1 MRITTTVL
9 KSLAVAAVGALAL
22 TACGGSDTPTASPDP
37 NAIKFIADGK
47 FTVCSDIPYIPFEFV
62 KDGKNVGFDMDLAGE
77 IAKDLGKELN
87 VVVASFDS
95 IQSGLFKTQCDAAIS
110 GLSITEK
117 RKGNMDF
124 STPYMDDDLTLVAKE
139 GSGITNIESAK
150 GQKVGVQSA
159 TTGSDFAKE
168 HGLVPVEYDTGF
180 DQVQSLK
187 TGQTVASLGNQSIM
201 GYAIKDEPTLKR
213 VEDFK
218 SGEKLGIA
226 VGKGNTVLLEKIN
239 GTLKRLEDDGSM
251 AKFKDTWFGPGN

>member
-22 TACGGSDTPTASPDP
+22 TACGGSDTPAASSDP

-159 TTGSDFAKE
+159 TTGADFAKE
-168 HGLVPVEYDTGF
+168 NGLVPVEYDTGF

-201 GYAIKDEPTLKR
+201 GYAIKEEPTLKR

-218 SGEKLGIA
+218 TGEQLGIA

-239 GTLKRLEDDGSM
+239 GTLKRLTDDGSM
-251 AKFKDTWFGPGN
+251 ATFKKTWFGEDS